1 MAQSLV
7 QKRRNLATN
16 TIIHATQL
24 WDAFQRLLD
33 LKLERDNMEDGNWV
47 QTDFDGTDLEH
58 LTPAMIGGL
67 YDFVLTDLTTWFN
80 DGTHPERIDRITQ
93 VRK

>member
-7 QKRRNLATN
+7 NKRRNIATN
-16 TIIHATQL
+16 AVIHATAL
-24 WDAFQRLLD
+24 WDNYKALVSLQEQRA
-33 LKLERDNMEDGNWV
+33 NMEDGNFV

-67 YDFVLTDLTTWFN
+67 FDFVLTDLTAWFY

-93 VRK
+93 IRK